1 MVSIGSPEMTTLTAI
16 VGTAPTFLVAF
27 GRALTRAEAYRVVAH
42 NGLNRLAR

>member
-16 VGTAPTFLVAF
+16 VGTAPTLFVAF
-27 GRALTRAEAYRVVAH
+27 GQALTRVEACRVVAH